1 MPDLML
7 EIGGRV
13 FEVACEPGQEQ
24 SLHRAARMLDAEA
37 NRVSDAIGRSTEKRT
52 LLLAGLML
60 ADTTT
65 SLEDRLTA
73 TEERLRHAE
82 ERALI
87 AEAKSAMLAANALK
101 METEAT
107 HRMSSA
113 DIDRLRKE
121 NEAALAALARVLG
134 EVNGITAELT
144 TPA

>member
-1 MPDLML
+1 M
-7 EIGGRV
+7 
-13 FEVACEPGQEQ
+13 
-24 SLHRAARMLDAEA
+24 
-37 NRVSDAIGRSTEKRT
+37 
-52 LLLAGLML
+52 
-60 ADTTT
+60 
-65 SLEDRLTA
+65 
-73 TEERLRHAE
+73 RHAGE
-82 ERALI
+82 GVRI
-87 AEAKSAMLAANALK
+87 AEAESAMLAANALR